1 MPAYKAP
8 ALCIQVQCGREYGF
22 DADLNKELRTAD
34 LTRIPDEELVFA
46 PTNNLIGECKLSVFG
61 RRSRTAVC
69 KNSQH
74 TGELLRD
81 NMMLHSTERT
91 DLSKRASVIWSHFGT
106 GSQECFVVYI
116 AKKSAAA
123 GNGGDIIKEE
133 AAC

>member
-8 ALCIQVQCGREYGF
+8 ALYIQVQCGRAYGI
-22 DADLNKELRTAD
+22 DADLNEELRTAYI
-34 LTRIPDEELVFA
+34 TKIPAKELVFA
-46 PTNNLIGECKLSVFG
+46 FTNNLIAKRKLSVFG

-123 GNGGDIIKEE
+123 GNGGKIIKEE